1 MDPLLKKASGLSDKQ
16 REEYENNLM
25 PFYRTENPIH
35 MKSGKGVWFE
45 DIHGKKY
52 LDFTTQMFACYLGLG
67 NEEIAE
73 VIYETAKNMTTV
85 HPHMHTD
92 LRYSLV
98 HRIASIAPENLNR
111 VSFEGH
117 L

>member
-1 MDPLLKKASGLSDKQ
+1 
-16 REEYENNLM
+16 
-25 PFYRTENPIH
+25 

-45 DIHGKKY
+45 DINGKKY

-73 VIYETAKNMTTV
+73 VIYETAKTMTTV
-85 HPHMHTD
+85 NPHMHTD

-98 HRIASIAPENLNR
+98 QPTTSVWSLIQSPLEKVSVPECLWR
-111 VSFEGH
+111 E
-117 L
+117 